1 MWLVSN
7 GEAIEID
14 CPTSLGQSVDTNLTV
29 GASATG
35 YRRASY
41 FGGANYLRTWSVD
54 HAAIG
59 REGAA
64 RLEAFTLSGYGTNG
78 VGFIPT
84 GAEHL
89 NLFTPAQSLLATVTS
104 AQRRTTTTASGV
116 VYPSGVTVP
125 EYTAIAMKTPFPYKG
140 QIVTISAVT
149 NGAATLAVRWL
160 DASGAIISRS
170 YVRSAGGDY
179 ARVANTVTAPANA
192 VAFDAHVIG
201 NIAAPAMTLG
211 EVLRPWAVGQ
221 VAKSVV
227 VNSPKSTLLAALD
240 PMRITSSKSYQVME
254 VGAYE

>member
-1 MWLVSN
+1 MWIVSN
-7 GEAIEID
+7 GEAIEIP
-14 CPTSLGQSVDTNLTV
+14 CPTALSSDVEPNLTIS
-29 GASATG
+29 ASATG
-35 YRRASY
+35 YKRASY
-41 FGGANYLRTWSVD
+41 FGGAHYLRTWSLD
-54 HAAIG
+54 HTALPQAKAAV
-59 REGAA
+59 
-64 RLEAFTLSGYGTNG
+64 LEAFTLGGFGAS

-89 NLFTPAQSLLATVTS
+89 NLFTQAQSLLATVTN

-125 EYTAIAMKTPFPYKG
+125 EYTAIAAKTPFPYKG
-140 QIVTISAVT
+140 QRVTISAVT
-149 NGAATLAVRWL
+149 DGAATLAVRWL

-170 YVRSAGGDY
+170 YAESAGGDY

-211 EVLRPWAVGQ
+211 EVLRPWAVGK

-227 VNSPKSTLLAALD
+227 VNSPKSALLAAWD

>member
-1 MWLVSN
+1 MWLISQ
-7 GEAIEID
+7 GEVVEIP
-14 CPTSLGQSVDTNLTV
+14 CPTALSRDVETNLTTSI
-29 GASATG
+29 SATG
-35 YRRASY
+35 YRRANY

-54 HAAIG
+54 HTALPQGKAAI
-59 REGAA
+59 
-64 RLEAFTLSGYGTNG
+64 LEAFTLSGFGNGG
-78 VGFIPT
+78 VGFVPT

-89 NLFTPAQSLLATVTS
+89 NLFTPAQSLLATVTN

-125 EYTAIAMKTPFPYKG
+125 EYTAIAAKTPFPYKG
-140 QIVTISAVT
+140 QRVTISAVT

-170 YVRSAGGDY
+170 YAKSAGGDY

-227 VNSPKSTLLAALD
+227 VNSPKSTLLAAWD